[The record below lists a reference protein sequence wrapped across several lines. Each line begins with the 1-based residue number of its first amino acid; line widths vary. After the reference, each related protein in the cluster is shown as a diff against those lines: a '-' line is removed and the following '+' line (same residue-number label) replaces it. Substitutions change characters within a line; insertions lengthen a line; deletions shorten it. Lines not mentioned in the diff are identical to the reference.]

1 MNLKGKRIETIM
13 LDLAIIILLIM
24 GFFIG
29 LKRGFILQL
38 VHLTGFIIAYIVAYI
53 YYDQLAPKLTL
64 WIPYPD
70 FGGDSMLTLF
80 TGNSQMEDAFYRAIA
95 FVIIF
100 FAVKILLQ
108 IIGAMLDFI
117 AHLPILKQLNVWAG
131 GLLGFCEVYL
141 ILFILLYIAALIP
154 MELVQH
160 PLENSVLASQI
171 VQHTPIL
178 SQQIKHLWI
187 DYVAAAGTS
196 LL

>member
-1 MNLKGKRIETIM
+1 MNLIGKRIEKIM
-13 LDLAIIILLIM
+13 LDIAIIILLIM

-38 VHLTGFIIAYIVAYI
+38 VHLTGFIIAYIIANI
-53 YYDQLAPKLTL
+53 YYDQLAPKITL
-64 WIPYPD
+64 WIPYPS
-70 FGGDSMLTLF
+70 F
-80 TGNSQMEDAFYRAIA
+80 GNSSTLKLLTGSHNMEDAFYRAIA

-108 IIGAMLDFI
+108 IIANMLDFI

-154 MELVQH
+154 MEVIQH
-160 PLENSVLASQI
+160 PLENSTLASEI
-171 VQHTPIL
+171 VKHTPIL

-187 DYVAAAGTS
+187 EYVAVGTS
-196 LL
+196 L